1 MFLKP
6 DSHLHLPLVVPLI
19 RQPRDAA
26 SNFTTKI
33 NTFTVGPILR
43 SIYESVYKRESTSFD
58 MVLQILVSNPSNTV
72 LWNIFQSN
80 C

>member
-26 SNFTTKI
+26 IASHFTTET
-33 NTFTVGPILR
+33 NTFTVVPILR

-58 MVLQILVSNPSNTV
+58 IVLQILVSNPSNTV
-72 LWNIFQSN
+72 LWNIF
-80 C
+80 